1 MHGDMSGSGVKAA
14 TNSMGKVRRGGLT
27 VLEFVGCVIAVVGGA
42 WLGALYLGV
51 DVRHVAHTVLSES
64 ELLDKVPP
72 QWRPTDPKDNPMT
85 RDQLVTMLREEFGA
99 LRQDLTTLQ
108 TGASG
113 QTAESP
119 GPRTTSS
126 GNPSLQQ
133 ATKDKTR
140 AYWLRIND
148 IALGEAALQQDAES
162 AANGANSARVFA
174 IKARISRFAAKS
186 VEAVPNDGV
195 DESVVQFGRQLAQWY
210 EHGGELYERAVQI
223 WESPTASQGREQLNR
238 DWRRSELHHRN
249 EALLLKD
256 KAVGVRSAIS
266 RQFGEEFPEFAKPT
280 TTTNSTGATLPAL
293 PEEMDTTEEPV

>member
-1 MHGDMSGSGVKAA
+1 MARNISKAGA
-14 TNSMGKVRRGGLT
+14 IGKGNLRRGGLT
-27 VLEFVGCVIAVVGGA
+27 VLEFLGCVIAVVGGA

-51 DVRHVAHTVLSES
+51 DVGHVAHTVLSES

-72 QWRPTDPKDNPMT
+72 EWRPPDPKENGMT
-85 RDQLVTMLREEFGA
+85 RDQLVAMLREEFGA

-108 TGASG
+108 TGVSV
-113 QTAESP
+113 ESTESTESTSADP
-119 GPRTTSS
+119 GSQRV
-126 GNPSLQQ
+126 
-133 ATKDKTR
+133 TKDKTR
-140 AYWLRIND
+140 AYWVRIND

-186 VEAVPNDGV
+186 VEAVPSDGV
-195 DESVVQFGRQLAQWY
+195 DESVIQFGRQLALWY
-210 EHGGELYERAVQI
+210 QHGGELYERAVQI

-238 DWRRSELHHRN
+238 DWRRAELHHRN

-266 RQFGEEFPEFAKPT
+266 RYFGEDFPEFAKPT
-280 TTTNSTGATLPAL
+280 MTSSTGAAGPAL
-293 PEEMDTTEEPV
+293 PEESEHTEEPV